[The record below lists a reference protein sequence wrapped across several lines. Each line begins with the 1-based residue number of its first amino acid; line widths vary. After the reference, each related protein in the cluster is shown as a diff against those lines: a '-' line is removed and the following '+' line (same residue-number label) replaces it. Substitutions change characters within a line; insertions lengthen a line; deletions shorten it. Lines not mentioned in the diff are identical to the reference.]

1 MNAPRP
7 DMPLRNPIVEE
18 VRRIRAELSARF
30 DNDVRKLAEHART
43 FEAKHAA
50 GIAAGPKPRRPSKPA
65 HRGT

>member
-1 MNAPRP
+1 MNVPHP
-7 DMPLRNPIVEE
+7 DTSLHNPIVEE

-50 GIAAGPKPRRPSKPA
+50 GIAKGPKPCRSSK
-65 HRGT
+65 